1 MKVIEIQ
8 KESKERNLR
17 VTGNKAEL
25 LSRLRKG
32 LADKLP
38 VGMKKANRTKKE
50 ASNSIDTAFLSSW
63 FWKPL
68 VALKDIV
75 VEPKKSMFQKPHAP
89 NINADQA

>member
-50 ASNSIDTAFLSSW
+50 ASNSIDTAFLSS
-63 FWKPL
+63 
-68 VALKDIV
+68 
-75 VEPKKSMFQKPHAP
+75 
-89 NINADQA
+89 